1 LAYAAEW
8 RAFIDAIKAGT
19 GYPVSLQDGVNA
31 LAVAEAAT
39 LSCKTGKSVPLKDG
53 RPVAV

>member
-1 LAYAAEW
+1 MSAYAAEW
-8 RAFIDAIKAGT
+8 RAFIDAVKAGT

-39 LSCKTGKSVPLKDG
+39 LSCKTGQTVPLAQVT
-53 RPVAV
+53 RR